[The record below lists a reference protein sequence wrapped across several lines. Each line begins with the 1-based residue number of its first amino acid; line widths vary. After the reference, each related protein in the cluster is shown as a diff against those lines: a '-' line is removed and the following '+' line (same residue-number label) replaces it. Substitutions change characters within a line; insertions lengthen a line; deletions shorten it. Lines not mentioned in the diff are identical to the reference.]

1 MTGRDLAASWAVT
14 AGPLAAGA
22 GVLLCGLYAPTPG
35 LLPRETAVP
44 LGYFLAF
51 AGIILLLY
59 ALAHPLERQ
68 LGVEGPPFRKSLRM
82 GPYAV
87 IRQPVPLAIL
97 TAFAGSALTRQSLP
111 AVLVTLLVL
120 APLLLWRGRLQE
132 HNLAA
137 RYGERWEQYAA
148 TTGFALPIVLPS
160 RRPPAPP
167 TDD

>member
-1 MTGRDLAASWAVT
+1 LTGRGRATALAVT

-22 GVLLCGLYAPTPG
+22 GVLLCGLYAPTPD
-35 LLPRETAVP
+35 LLPGETAVP

-68 LGVEGPPFRKSLRM
+68 LGPEGQGVRKTLRM

-87 IRQPVPLAIL
+87 IRQPIPLAIL

-111 AVLVTLLVL
+111 AALGTLLVL
-120 APLLLWRGRLQE
+120 APLLLWRARLQE
-132 HNLAA
+132 RNLAD
-137 RYGERWEQYAA
+137 RYGERWESYASS
-148 TTGFALPIVLPS
+148 TGFILPVVLPS
-160 RRPPAPP
+160 KRPPQPP
-167 TDD
+167 PGD